1 MPVTSPTGNVQVIYR
16 GTTAQF
22 ATTFYDVAGNVVQ
35 PAGATINIVCLVAA
49 GNAQQTIDIPMVAPV
64 PPSVAWTAYWDTRNI
79 GAGPVQFS
87 VHTTNPT
94 LPDCVEDGNFILSA
108 NAANLISF

>member
-1 MPVTSPTGNVQVIYR
+1 
-16 GTTAQF
+16 
-22 ATTFYDVAGNVVQ
+22 VV
-35 PAGATINIVCLVAA
+35 NITCLVAA
-49 GNAQQTIDIPMVAPV
+49 GNAQQDVAVTMVAPV
-64 PPSVAWTAYWDTRNI
+64 APSVAWTAYWDTRNI